1 MEQLLGL
8 NTLHVRQKHTVFVG
22 NKYVV
27 CSPSGEVLFYAKED
41 AGFFSVARG
50 KNRPFYIDIYDTQ
63 NKLVIGL
70 RRPYTFGP
78 DKMDVTVNGSL
89 ASVVRQELTL
99 MKPVLNIND
108 ANDRHVLRVKGP
120 AMALQGN
127 ADYEIFTSNKTR
139 IGCIEKQWSGFMR
152 EAFTDADNFRLTF
165 PKDLDV
171 RFKAAII
178 GTSFLIVVGLR
189 RPFNVGRDK
198 MDVTVNGSLAS
209 VVRQERTWM
218 KPVPSIND
226 ANNGHVLRVKGP
238 IMLAFQGGADFEIFS
253 TNKTRIG
260 CIQKQWSGFWRET
273 FTDADNFQLTF
284 PEDLDVRF
292 KAAII
297 GTSFLIVMGL
307 RRPHTF
313 GPTKMDVKVYGTL
326 VSVVRVVPTLITPV
340 MNIYDAFNQRL
351 LRVKGPMSWQGCGNF
366 DIFTN
371 NKTRIGCI
379 QKRWGGFLKEAFTE
393 ADNFV
398 ITFPRVLD
406 VRIKAAILGTCFL
419 IVMSLRRPYTFGPD
433 KMDVKINGSLVS
445 VVRVEPTFMKPVLN
459 INDADDKRVLRVKGP
474 MCQDGEVDYETA
486 TLFEAPQKPEQAD
499 FWRAWERKTAVWKL
513 HTADPRVKPEHPEVS
528 ILKPR
533 QLLWKRLHGLR
544 HGICP
549 VLWQNFKQATRHAKL
564 VGRKKN
570 SNRMMNFGFVH
581 RSVENTSAMSD
592 DEEPAA
598 GGGEAGERA
607 LTAAQR
613 ARIERNRLRARALHD
628 ARLVRRPQAAE
639 AASAPAPLPDTGGGF
654 IPEEEEAGE
663 ARAPAPR
670 PAPIVHAAEQP
681 RCEECARPFP
691 QSYLFDAFG
700 HPACDGCRDDA
711 DRHAL
716 ITRTEAKGEYL
727 LKDCDLD
734 SRPPP
739 LRCVRRRNPHS
750 ARYGDMRL
758 YLRAQ
763 VEARALQVWGS
774 EARLEEERARRSEG
788 AARLKHARTQ
798 KRLRA
803 LRMDVRSSLYD
814 RSHRSH
820 EHEFGPER
828 RERER
833 DRDDDTYSRECTTC
847 GFRETYE
854 KM

>member
-1 MEQLLGL
+1 MSTVPAKEGSKFKLQQAPPMHVDARSRLRIQISNTRYGRLRRPYTFGPAKMDVKVNGSLVSVVRVEPTFMTPVLNINDANEKRLLRVKGPISTQGIADFEIFTNNKTRVGCIQKQWSGFMQEAFTNADSFLLTFPVDLDVRVKAAIIGTCFLISVADCFQRRRVVCVIIVIHLSKTSSSGMEQLLGL

-178 GTSFLIVVGLR
+178 GTSFLILQTACRAGSLWCVCDNCDVVGLR

-218 KPVPSIND
+218 KPVLSIND

-297 GTSFLIVMGL
+297 GTSFLIDFL
-307 RRPHTF
+307 YYENAL
-313 GPTKMDVKVYGTL
+313 VK
-326 VSVVRVVPTLITPV
+326 
-340 MNIYDAFNQRL
+340 
-351 LRVKGPMSWQGCGNF
+351 
-366 DIFTN
+366 
-371 NKTRIGCI
+371 
-379 QKRWGGFLKEAFTE
+379 
-393 ADNFV
+393 
-398 ITFPRVLD
+398 
-406 VRIKAAILGTCFL
+406 
-419 IVMSLRRPYTFGPD
+419 
-433 KMDVKINGSLVS
+433 
-445 VVRVEPTFMKPVLN
+445 
-459 INDADDKRVLRVKGP
+459 
-474 MCQDGEVDYETA
+474 
-486 TLFEAPQKPEQAD
+486 
-499 FWRAWERKTAVWKL
+499 
-513 HTADPRVKPEHPEVS
+513 S
-528 ILKPR
+528 I
-533 QLLWKRLHGLR
+533 
-544 HGICP
+544 
-549 VLWQNFKQATRHAKL
+549 
-564 VGRKKN
+564 
-570 SNRMMNFGFVH
+570 S
-581 RSVENTSAMSD
+581 
-592 DEEPAA
+592 
-598 GGGEAGERA
+598 
-607 LTAAQR
+607 
-613 ARIERNRLRARALHD
+613 
-628 ARLVRRPQAAE
+628 
-639 AASAPAPLPDTGGGF
+639 
-654 IPEEEEAGE
+654 
-663 ARAPAPR
+663 
-670 PAPIVHAAEQP
+670 
-681 RCEECARPFP
+681 
-691 QSYLFDAFG
+691 
-700 HPACDGCRDDA
+700 
-711 DRHAL
+711 
-716 ITRTEAKGEYL
+716 
-727 LKDCDLD
+727 
-734 SRPPP
+734 
-739 LRCVRRRNPHS
+739 
-750 ARYGDMRL
+750 
-758 YLRAQ
+758 AQ
-763 VEARALQVWGS
+763 VWY
-774 EARLEEERARRSEG
+774 
-788 AARLKHARTQ
+788 K
-798 KRLRA
+798 
-803 LRMDVRSSLYD
+803 DN
-814 RSHRSH
+814 
-820 EHEFGPER
+820 
-828 RERER
+828 
-833 DRDDDTYSRECTTC
+833 
-847 GFRETYE
+847 ETWQH
-854 KM
+854 